1 MLRVFFFIRLFLV
14 ACTPTRRSNARKQTA
29 SLSFHCR
36 PANVK
41 LQHGSI
47 CFSLM
52 FSRSWMNLH
61 SSTGNASQAEAW
73 LPATRILT
81 LFWEDSSFFCAIFQR
96 RLRVYHE
103 NEPQE
108 RRSDPAA
115 DVTAPPSQRGRIQ
128 CKTAPTWR
136 RNPKRPQGLD
146 GKRRTVNFMNWRK
159 CCLYRR
165 PSPPSWIKPPSYD
178 WPPVTWRW
186 GSFSLRVSN

>member
-1 MLRVFFFIRLFLV
+1 MLRGFFNLLFICYLV
-14 ACTPTRRSNARKQTA
+14 ACTPTRSPDALKQ
-29 SLSFHCR
+29 LSFHCR

-52 FSRSWMNLH
+52 FSRSWMDLR
-61 SSTGNASQAEAW
+61 SSTVNASRAESW
-73 LPATRILT
+73 LTATRILT
-81 LFWEDSSFFCAIFQR
+81 LFWDDSSFFCQIFQR

-115 DVTAPPSQRGRIQ
+115 DVTAQPSQRGRIQ

-159 CCLYRR
+159 CCLSRR
-165 PSPPSWIKPPSYD
+165 PSPPSWIKPPSYG
-178 WPPVTWRW
+178 WPLVTWRW
-186 GSFSLRVSN
+186 GSCSLRVSN